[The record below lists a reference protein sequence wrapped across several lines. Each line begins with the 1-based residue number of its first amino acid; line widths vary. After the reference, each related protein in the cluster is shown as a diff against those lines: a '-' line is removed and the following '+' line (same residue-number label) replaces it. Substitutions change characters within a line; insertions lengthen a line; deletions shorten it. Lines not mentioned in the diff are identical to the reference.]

1 MRWKCVCLLSGQR
14 EKHCFFLT
22 NIPIPHRVKI
32 EVANVIAFNSAYFFP
47 VLVDL
52 TPDKVLLA
60 EVICAEVV
68 IPHQTVNFISEGDLS
83 CQLMIHCA
91 HENSTQVVIVL
102 VPTDF

>member
-60 EVICAEVV
+60 EVICAKVV
-68 IPHQTVNFISEGDLS
+68 IPHQTVNFIGEGYLS
-83 CQLMIHCA
+83 CQLVIHCA